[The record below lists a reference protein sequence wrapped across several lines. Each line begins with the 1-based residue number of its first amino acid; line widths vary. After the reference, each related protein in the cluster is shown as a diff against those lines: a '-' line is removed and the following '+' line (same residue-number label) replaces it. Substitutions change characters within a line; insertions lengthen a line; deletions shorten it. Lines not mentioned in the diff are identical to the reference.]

1 MVMSFTIRAVTLDD
15 FPRMVEI
22 INSQE
27 TEGTTLEDVQRSEQ
41 LRPAEMPHHRLG
53 AFGENGVM
61 VAFGTS
67 WTSPEMPA
75 GCFGLRVRV
84 DQPYRHLG
92 AGRAIYNSLEDW
104 AINQGATRL
113 ETSVREDQPETLA
126 WAARRGWVKEH
137 HLFESTLQLTDWAP
151 ADWQLEAVQ
160 KAEAGGIRF
169 AHLADLVSGEELFRR
184 YYDLIAVMMRDVP
197 VFGDRPLP
205 PFELWKKYV
214 ESDPHFDAN
223 NVIVA
228 VDGDTWAAMA
238 DLQVMESGGM
248 YHGLTAVDRPYRG
261 RGLSTAIKVV
271 ALQHAK
277 AKGAPYVRT
286 NNHSANAPMLA
297 VNRKFGYVPAPGFFT
312 VAKTL
317 PTLN

>member
-1 MVMSFTIRAVTLDD
+1 MSFQIRPTTSED
-15 FPRMVEI
+15 FPRIVAI

-27 TEGTTLEDVQRSEQ
+27 TEGTTLEDVLRNEQ
-41 LRPAEMPHHRLG
+41 LRPADMPHLRMG
-53 AFGENGVM
+53 AFDLNGEM
-61 VAFGTS
+61 LAFATGWHS
-67 WTSPEMPA
+67 DEMPA

-84 DQPYRHLG
+84 DQPYRYLG
-92 AGRAIYNSLEDW
+92 AGSALYNSLEDW
-104 AINQGATRL
+104 AMNQGATRL
-113 ETSVREDQPETLA
+113 ETTVREGQPEALA
-126 WAARRGWVKEH
+126 WAERRGWVKEH

-151 ADWQLEAVQ
+151 AEWQLEAVRH
-160 KAEAGGIRF
+160 AEASGIRF
-169 AHLADLVSGEELFRR
+169 AHLADLVSGAELFHR

-197 VFGDRPLP
+197 VFGERPLP
-205 PFELWKKYV
+205 PFDMWKKYV
-214 ESDPHFDAN
+214 EADPHFDAQ

-317 PTLN
+317 PHIG

>member
-1 MVMSFTIRAVTLDD
+1 MSFKIRPMTPAD
-15 FPRMVEI
+15 FPRLVDI

-27 TEGTTLEDVQRSEQ
+27 VEGTTLEEMQRSES
-41 LRPAEMPHHRLG
+41 LRPADMPHFRLG
-53 AFGENGVM
+53 AMNADGEL

-67 WTSPEMPA
+67 YRGLEMPA

-84 DQPYRHLG
+84 DMPYRHLG
-92 AGRAIYNSLEDW
+92 AGRSLYNALEDW
-104 AINQGATRL
+104 ALNQGATRL
-113 ETSVREDQPETLA
+113 ETTVREDLPEALA
-126 WAARRGWVKEH
+126 WAERRGWVKEQ

-151 ADWQLEAVQ
+151 SDWQEEAVR
-160 KAEAGGIRF
+160 KAEASGIRF
-169 AHLADLVSGEELFRR
+169 AHLADLVSGDELFRR
-184 YYDLIAVMMRDVP
+184 YYDLITLMMRDVP
-197 VFGDRPLP
+197 VFGQRPLP
-205 PFELWKKYV
+205 DFDLWKKFV
-214 ESDPHFDAN
+214 ESDPHFDPM

-248 YHGLTAVDRPYRG
+248 YHGLTAVERPYRG

-271 ALQHAK
+271 ALQYAK

-297 VNRKFGYVPAPGFFT
+297 VNRKFGYVPAPGFFV

-317 PTLN
+317 PHTG